1 LYFRNLFWVY
11 PRQIVRTFFEIKGF
25 FLAQAIA
32 FKAIVVS
39 IPVAVLGLGILSEIF
54 RNRSILDMAA
64 GLLQELTPAYLNEI
78 IYFFENIQETSGT
91 ITLIGAAGSLV
102 FATFLMNTLCEVIT
116 IVFATTYHERRSF
129 LRQYAL
135 SVRMVLQV
143 GGAFLLTLVLSFLI
157 QTLNASGL
165 SFLQQLGIDSVWVQT
180 GWRRSIK
187 FMGILIPFLLTLT
200 MFFQLYFFIPKP
212 HPPFKSVFWGA
223 LITAIFWE
231 LAKSLFTLY
240 ASNFAF
246 FNQYRQDSS
255 LGLLALGDTVGLII
269 AVLLWVYYSGIV
281 LIVGGILVMQL
292 EKRAIKHNTNQETTP

>member
-1 LYFRNLFWVY
+1 
-11 PRQIVRTFFEIKGF
+11 
-25 FLAQAIA
+25 
-32 FKAIVVS
+32 
-39 IPVAVLGLGILSEIF
+39 
-54 RNRSILDMAA
+54 
-64 GLLQELTPAYLNEI
+64 
-78 IYFFENIQETSGT
+78 
-91 ITLIGAAGSLV
+91 
-102 FATFLMNTLCEVIT
+102 
-116 IVFATTYHERRSF
+116 
-129 LRQYAL
+129 
-135 SVRMVLQV
+135 
-143 GGAFLLTLVLSFLI
+143 
-157 QTLNASGL
+157 
-165 SFLQQLGIDSVWVQT
+165 
-180 GWRRSIK
+180 
-187 FMGILIPFLLTLT
+187 MGILIPFLLTLT